1 MELSYAAYNYP
12 NGEELPIIPGAFMGD
27 FTKTAGMLLEDNGF
41 VNISEY
47 NYTSD
52 SRAAHTIGC
61 RFVEF
66 PGTRNLQSNNIGG
79 NYNVH
84 QHNGTNIQL
93 PVRDLLDSVCIRDYD
108 QGRADFRDNTLITGE
123 DTEISTSHD
132 DEIETKPLVVVD
144 IRGSVTVS
152 DWINDVMT
160 QFDSE
165 NNRFAAF
172 ADEIFTN
179 VENFYSVSENGSFGR
194 NSSSDYN
201 HKLATWAM
209 ELSYAAYNYPN
220 GEELPIIPGAFMGDF
235 TKTAGMLLEDNGFV
249 NISEYNYTSDS
260 RAAHTIGWR
269 PINVDVS
276 ETSQIINDA
285 GGMDNVYQYNIDD
298 KGSVLYNLLDSVRV
312 HKCNSSWVDR
322 GTDTRLD
329 RSTFEADKINEGTI
343 VSSSVQRTLLEDNG
357 FVNISEYNYTSD
369 SRAAHTIGW
378 RPINVDVSETSQI
391 INDAGGMDNVYQYNI
406 DDKGSVL
413 YNLLDQLRVDRSAH
427 LFDER
432 RDTGADRYDSITNS
446 QSFAAGNKILKPL
459 LVVDIRGSVTWW
471 DWVNDIGAQ
480 ALPFNNRFAA
490 LAEEVFT
497 NVENYLSSVGL
508 QDPIILIT
516 GHSMGAAI
524 ANILAARLNETMDSG
539 NIYAYTFA
547 TQLDRVSNCFNNID
561 SYGNV
566 TAVTASDYNHRL
578 ATWAMELSYAAYN
591 YPNGEELPIIPG
603 AFMGDFVKSAN
614 TLLSE
619 NGFVNITDLNYGSN
633 ESGAHTIG
641 WRPIGGVDTG
651 LLQISDDIGGNDN
664 VGWDN
669 TSDEELYV
677 WNFLDRLRTLDGNS
691 GRADSG
697 NVAVLAGK
705 DNVVDVIQSSA
716 IRTMPLVVVDVR
728 GSVTLSDWIN
738 DVMTQFDSENNRF
751 AAFADE
757 IFTNVEN
764 FYSVSENG
772 SFGRNSS
779 SDYNHKLATW
789 AMELSYAA
797 YNYPNGEE
805 LPIIPGAFMG
815 DFTKTAGMLLEDNGF
830 VNVVN
835 YKYETSDSGA
845 HTIGCRFVEFPENE
859 NMQLNDGLG
868 GNIDVSQHYGTN
880 IQLPVRD
887 LLDSVCILER
897 NSHGSDRVA
906 DTRMDR
912 DTFRS
917 DKISTDTTS
926 LLNTKRL
933 DGLVVVDIRGS
944 VTAMDWYNDIM
955 TQLSAK
961 SNRFAALA
969 EEMLT
974 NVNNYIRLMGLQDP
988 IILVTGHSMGA
999 AIANILAARLNGIM
1013 DPDNVYAYT
1022 FATPRTVNEAVSG
1035 NQAVNYPNI
1044 FNILNSNDAVTYV
1057 PSSFFSIEEH
1067 WRRHGIDLYINMPY
1081 SESNDTDLS
1090 GMLCHAMPVYLNWL
1104 NSSEDL
1110 SLQEMLTLSEEARVR
1125 GLLPIIVKIKCPV
1138 GVTIKDSNGN
1148 IIGYESQQENAVY
1161 PDMLNRGVVSWIEE
1175 DGAKMF
1181 FIPSIADAASIE
1193 IEAYDYGSMNFTVGS
1208 VDASTESEIKTLNNI
1223 SLYPGKEFIADI
1235 SEDVPV
1241 EDTQLF
1247 ITENGETVGE
1257 VTETN
1262 PHLKGTRV
1270 WHEVCLNGEKEFV
1283 ATYWSFTTDKTVT
1296 EIHARNK
1303 YGGYA
1308 YLKPDDSWVKI
1319 VEDGDSLIW
1328 TVAMCYKDAVDHVY
1342 NVSVNSNGEWH
1353 TYENALHVHVPQEYA
1368 DINREYFSSNATSTN
1383 TATIPAAVPYYT
1395 VIDPTDN

>member
-1 MELSYAAYNYP
+1 MSTAHGTES
-12 NGEELPIIPGAFMGD
+12 
-27 FTKTAGMLLEDNGF
+27 KT
-41 VNISEY
+41 I
-47 NYTSD
+47 
-52 SRAAHTIGC
+52 
-61 RFVEF
+61 
-66 PGTRNLQSNNIGG
+66 
-79 NYNVH
+79 
-84 QHNGTNIQL
+84 
-93 PVRDLLDSVCIRDYD
+93 
-108 QGRADFRDNTLITGE
+108 
-123 DTEISTSHD
+123 
-132 DEIETKPLVVVD
+132 
-144 IRGSVTVS
+144 SVTQLDKVS
-152 DWINDVMT
+152 NY
-160 QFDSE
+160 
-165 NNRFAAF
+165 
-172 ADEIFTN
+172 
-179 VENFYSVSENGSFGR
+179 FYSVSENGSFGR

-209 ELSYAAYNYPN
+209 ELSCAAYNYPN

-276 ETSQIINDA
+276 ETSQIINDV

-298 KGSVLYNLLDSVRV
+298 KGSVLYNLLDSVCVCDYDQGR
-312 HKCNSSWVDR
+312 NYFR
-322 GTDTRLD
+322 
-329 RSTFEADKINEGTI
+329 
-343 VSSSVQRTLLEDNG
+343 DN
-357 FVNISEYNYTSD
+357 T
-369 SRAAHTIGW
+369 
-378 RPINVDVSETSQI
+378 
-391 INDAGGMDNVYQYNI
+391 
-406 DDKGSVL
+406 
-413 YNLLDQLRVDRSAH
+413 
-427 LFDER
+427 
-432 RDTGADRYDSITNS
+432 
-446 QSFAAGNKILKPL
+446 
-459 LVVDIRGSVTWW
+459 
-471 DWVNDIGAQ
+471 
-480 ALPFNNRFAA
+480 
-490 LAEEVFT
+490 
-497 NVENYLSSVGL
+497 
-508 QDPIILIT
+508 LIT
-516 GHSMGAAI
+516 GEDTEISTSHDDEI
-524 ANILAARLNETMDSG
+524 ET
-539 NIYAYTFA
+539 
-547 TQLDRVSNCFNNID
+547 
-561 SYGNV
+561 
-566 TAVTASDYNHRL
+566 
-578 ATWAMELSYAAYN
+578 
-591 YPNGEELPIIPG
+591 
-603 AFMGDFVKSAN
+603 K
-614 TLLSE
+614 
-619 NGFVNITDLNYGSN
+619 
-633 ESGAHTIG
+633 
-641 WRPIGGVDTG
+641 
-651 LLQISDDIGGNDN
+651 
-664 VGWDN
+664 
-669 TSDEELYV
+669 
-677 WNFLDRLRTLDGNS
+677 
-691 GRADSG
+691 
-697 NVAVLAGK
+697 
-705 DNVVDVIQSSA
+705 
-716 IRTMPLVVVDVR
+716 PLVVVDVR

-789 AMELSYAA
+789 AMELSCAA

-830 VNVVN
+830 VNISEYN
-835 YKYETSDSGA
+835 YTSDSRAA
-845 HTIGCRFVEFPENE
+845 HTIGWRPINVDVSETS
-859 NMQLNDGLG
+859 QIINDVG
-868 GNIDVSQHYGTN
+868 GMDNVYQYNIDDKGSVLYN
-880 IQLPVRD
+880 
-887 LLDSVCILER
+887 LLDSVCVCDYDQGR
-897 NSHGSDRVA
+897 NYFRDNTLITGE
-906 DTRMDR
+906 DTE
-912 DTFRS
+912 
-917 DKISTDTTS
+917 ISTSHDDEIE
-926 LLNTKRL
+926 TKP
-933 DGLVVVDIRGS
+933 LVVVDVRGS
-944 VTAMDWYNDIM
+944 VTLSDWINDVM
-955 TQLSAK
+955 TQFDSEN
-961 SNRFAALA
+961 NRFAAFA
-969 EEMLT
+969 DEIFT
-974 NVNNYIRLMGLQDP
+974 NVENYLSSTGVQNP

-1044 FNILNSNDAVTYV
+1044 FNILNSNDVVTYV
-1057 PSSFFSIEEH
+1057 PLTITLPVVNY
-1067 WRRHGIDLYINMPY
+1067 WKRHGIDLYINMPY
-1081 SESNDTDLS
+1081 SESRETDIL
-1090 GMLCHAMPVYLNWL
+1090 GMPCHSMSVYLNWL

-1110 SLQEMLTLSEEARVR
+1110 SLQEMLALSEEARVR
-1125 GLLPIIVKIKCPV
+1125 GLLPIIAKIKCPV

-1161 PDMLNRGVVSWIEE
+1161 PDMLDNGVMSWIEE

-1262 PHLKGTRV
+1262 PHLKDTRV
-1270 WHEVCLNGEKEFV
+1270 WHEVCNNGGKDFV
-1283 ATYWSFTTDKTVT
+1283 VTHWTFTTDKTVT

-1303 YGGYA
+1303 YGGYS

-1328 TVAMCYKDAVDHVY
+1328 TVGLCYEVAVDHVY

-1368 DINREYFSSNATSTN
+1368 DINKEYFSSNATPTN

>member
-1 MELSYAAYNYP
+1 MLKKCKEKEMKKNLLLKRILSAVLTIVLLASAIPVSLAVQELFT
-12 NGEELPIIPGAFMGD
+12 EELPAQIVREVPELREESVKHFLCDDGSYIAATYAEPVHYNENGVWKEIDNRLILNSNKLSASGEPTYTTRAGLAVSIPQNFADGQKITAENKGYEISFGIKADQAGVAIGRGASVVAVDELMSNVGAQVSAAPQSVSSVVADAELTADVIEERNAELMVVENQAGAVQYRNILPSTNLEYAVTSSSVKESIVVREPQSEYKYYFDMDLDGLTPVENNDGSISLTESGD
-27 FTKTAGMLLEDNGF
+27 TANEIFWIEAPYMYDANNDESFAVTMSLTEVEGKYVLAVEADKDWINAADRAFPVVIDPTLHLSGTNIDDAFVISGLQMNSLRRGKELRVGRNLTNLTRTYMKIKMP
-41 VNISEY
+41 VNISAQSVIQEATLKLKKASY
-47 NYTSD
+47 FQALGQSD
-52 SRAAHTIGC
+52 VNINTYLFC
-61 RFVEF
+61 RGKISWDFDTLEWGNQ
-66 PGTRNLQSNNIGG
+66 PYGYANNTFRW
-79 NYNVH
+79 Y
-84 QHNGTNIQL
+84 
-93 PVRDLLDSVCIRDYD
+93 DDDMLDSVPANKQTETYSFNILNAVKRWIATGDNRGIALVSSEETSKVQVDLHSSRVSTSSDRPSLTIKYLPPGIGRYSLMLDQTAQTSQSIEVACNGAWTATTDSSWITVSPSSGSGLSSIRITVRKNRSIDPRTGHVTVKSGSTMLGVLRVTQAGSKLMLDTNAVTAYYKETNAVINVSSAEDWTVETPNWIVATPSSGSGNTAVTVRILENEGNGIRD
-108 QGRADFRDNTLITGE
+108 GRIRF
-123 DTEISTSHD
+123 STAS
-132 DEIETKPLVVVD
+132 
-144 IRGSVTVS
+144 
-152 DWINDVMT
+152 
-160 QFDSE
+160 DSE
-165 NNRFAAF
+165 
-172 ADEIFTN
+172 
-179 VENFYSVSENGSFGR
+179 
-194 NSSSDYN
+194 
-201 HKLATWAM
+201 
-209 ELSYAAYNYPN
+209 
-220 GEELPIIPGAFMGDF
+220 
-235 TKTAGMLLEDNGFV
+235 
-249 NISEYNYTSDS
+249 
-260 RAAHTIGWR
+260 
-269 PINVDVS
+269 
-276 ETSQIINDA
+276 
-285 GGMDNVYQYNIDD
+285 
-298 KGSVLYNLLDSVRV
+298 
-312 HKCNSSWVDR
+312 
-322 GTDTRLD
+322 
-329 RSTFEADKINEGTI
+329 
-343 VSSSVQRTLLEDNG
+343 
-357 FVNISEYNYTSD
+357 
-369 SRAAHTIGW
+369 
-378 RPINVDVSETSQI
+378 
-391 INDAGGMDNVYQYNI
+391 
-406 DDKGSVL
+406 
-413 YNLLDQLRVDRSAH
+413 
-427 LFDER
+427 
-432 RDTGADRYDSITNS
+432 
-446 QSFAAGNKILKPL
+446 
-459 LVVDIRGSVTWW
+459 
-471 DWVNDIGAQ
+471 
-480 ALPFNNRFAA
+480 
-490 LAEEVFT
+490 EVA
-497 NVENYLSSVGL
+497 V
-508 QDPIILIT
+508 
-516 GHSMGAAI
+516 
-524 ANILAARLNETMDSG
+524 
-539 NIYAYTFA
+539 
-547 TQLDRVSNCFNNID
+547 TQLDRVSSCFNNID

-603 AFMGDFVKSAN
+603 AFMGDF
-614 TLLSE
+614 
-619 NGFVNITDLNYGSN
+619 
-633 ESGAHTIG
+633 
-641 WRPIGGVDTG
+641 
-651 LLQISDDIGGNDN
+651 
-664 VGWDN
+664 
-669 TSDEELYV
+669 
-677 WNFLDRLRTLDGNS
+677 
-691 GRADSG
+691 
-697 NVAVLAGK
+697 
-705 DNVVDVIQSSA
+705 
-716 IRTMPLVVVDVR
+716 
-728 GSVTLSDWIN
+728 
-738 DVMTQFDSENNRF
+738 
-751 AAFADE
+751 
-757 IFTNVEN
+757 
-764 FYSVSENG
+764 
-772 SFGRNSS
+772 
-779 SDYNHKLATW
+779 
-789 AMELSYAA
+789 
-797 YNYPNGEE
+797 
-805 LPIIPGAFMG
+805 
-815 DFTKTAGMLLEDNGF
+815 TKTAGMLLEDNGF
-830 VNVVN
+830 ANVVN

-969 EEMLT
+969 EEVLT

-988 IILVTGHSMGA
+988 IVLITGHSMGA

-1262 PHLKGTRV
+1262 PHLKGVEV
-1270 WHEVCLNGEKEFV
+1270 WHEVKTDNV
-1283 ATYWSFTTDKTVT
+1283 VTRHSFIVDDTVT
-1296 EIHARNK
+1296 EIRLRDEQ
-1303 YGGYA
+1303 GGTYF
-1308 YLKPDDSWVKI
+1308 LKPNSSWVTI
-1319 VEDGDSLIW
+1319 VEDGDNFRW
-1328 TVAMCYKDAVDHVY
+1328 TGGMSYIKAGDFVY
-1342 NVSVNSNGEWH
+1342 DVLVNSNGEWY
-1353 TYENALHVHVPQEYA
+1353 TYENALYVHVPQEYA
-1368 DINREYFSSNATSTN
+1368 DMNKEFLSPKSTTTN
-1383 TATIPAAVPYYT
+1383 TATVPAAVPYYT

>member
-1 MELSYAAYNYP
+1 MSTAHGTESKTISVTQLDKVSNYFYSVSENGSFGRNSSSDYNHKLATWAMELSYAAYNYP

-27 FTKTAGMLLEDNGF
+27 FTQTAGMLLEDNGF

-93 PVRDLLDSVCIRDYD
+93 PVRNLLDSVCVCDYD
-108 QGRADFRDNTLITGE
+108 QGRNYFRDNTLITGE

-132 DEIETKPLVVVD
+132 DEIETK
-144 IRGSVTVS
+144 
-152 DWINDVMT
+152 
-160 QFDSE
+160 
-165 NNRFAAF
+165 
-172 ADEIFTN
+172 
-179 VENFYSVSENGSFGR
+179 
-194 NSSSDYN
+194 
-201 HKLATWAM
+201 
-209 ELSYAAYNYPN
+209 
-220 GEELPIIPGAFMGDF
+220 
-235 TKTAGMLLEDNGFV
+235 
-249 NISEYNYTSDS
+249 
-260 RAAHTIGWR
+260 
-269 PINVDVS
+269 
-276 ETSQIINDA
+276 
-285 GGMDNVYQYNIDD
+285 
-298 KGSVLYNLLDSVRV
+298 
-312 HKCNSSWVDR
+312 
-322 GTDTRLD
+322 
-329 RSTFEADKINEGTI
+329 
-343 VSSSVQRTLLEDNG
+343 
-357 FVNISEYNYTSD
+357 
-369 SRAAHTIGW
+369 
-378 RPINVDVSETSQI
+378 
-391 INDAGGMDNVYQYNI
+391 
-406 DDKGSVL
+406 
-413 YNLLDQLRVDRSAH
+413 
-427 LFDER
+427 
-432 RDTGADRYDSITNS
+432 
-446 QSFAAGNKILKPL
+446 
-459 LVVDIRGSVTWW
+459 
-471 DWVNDIGAQ
+471 
-480 ALPFNNRFAA
+480 
-490 LAEEVFT
+490 
-497 NVENYLSSVGL
+497 
-508 QDPIILIT
+508 
-516 GHSMGAAI
+516 
-524 ANILAARLNETMDSG
+524 
-539 NIYAYTFA
+539 
-547 TQLDRVSNCFNNID
+547 
-561 SYGNV
+561 
-566 TAVTASDYNHRL
+566 
-578 ATWAMELSYAAYN
+578 
-591 YPNGEELPIIPG
+591 
-603 AFMGDFVKSAN
+603 
-614 TLLSE
+614 
-619 NGFVNITDLNYGSN
+619 
-633 ESGAHTIG
+633 
-641 WRPIGGVDTG
+641 
-651 LLQISDDIGGNDN
+651 
-664 VGWDN
+664 
-669 TSDEELYV
+669 
-677 WNFLDRLRTLDGNS
+677 
-691 GRADSG
+691 
-697 NVAVLAGK
+697 
-705 DNVVDVIQSSA
+705 
-716 IRTMPLVVVDVR
+716 PLVVVDVR

-815 DFTKTAGMLLEDNGF
+815 DFTQTAGMLLEDNGF
-830 VNVVN
+830 VNISEYN
-835 YKYETSDSGA
+835 YTSDSRAA
-845 HTIGCRFVEFPENE
+845 HTIGCRFVEFPGTRNLQS
-859 NMQLNDGLG
+859 NNIG
-868 GNIDVSQHYGTN
+868 GNYNVHQHNGTN
-880 IQLPVRD
+880 IQLPVRN
-887 LLDSVCILER
+887 LLDSVCVCDYDQGR
-897 NSHGSDRVA
+897 NYFRDNTLITGE
-906 DTRMDR
+906 DTE
-912 DTFRS
+912 
-917 DKISTDTTS
+917 ISTSHDDEIE
-926 LLNTKRL
+926 TKP
-933 DGLVVVDIRGS
+933 LVVVDVRGS
-944 VTAMDWYNDIM
+944 VTLSDWINDVM
-955 TQLSAK
+955 TQFDSEN
-961 SNRFAALA
+961 NRFAAFA
-969 EEMLT
+969 DEIFT
-974 NVNNYIRLMGLQDP
+974 NVENYLSSTGVQNP

-1044 FNILNSNDAVTYV
+1044 FNILNSNDVVTYV
-1057 PSSFFSIEEH
+1057 PLTITLPVVNY
-1067 WRRHGIDLYINMPY
+1067 WKRHGIDLYINMPY
-1081 SESNDTDLS
+1081 SESRETDIL
-1090 GMLCHAMPVYLNWL
+1090 GMPCHSMSVYLNWL

-1110 SLQEMLTLSEEARVR
+1110 SLQEMLALSEEARVR
-1125 GLLPIIVKIKCPV
+1125 GLLPIIAKIKCPV

-1161 PDMLNRGVVSWIEE
+1161 PDMLDNGVMSWIEE

-1262 PHLKGTRV
+1262 PHLKDTRV
-1270 WHEVCLNGEKEFV
+1270 WHEVCNNGGKDFV
-1283 ATYWSFTTDKTVT
+1283 VTHWTFTTDKTVT

-1303 YGGYA
+1303 YGGYS

-1328 TVAMCYKDAVDHVY
+1328 TVGLCYEVAVDHVY

-1368 DINREYFSSNATSTN
+1368 DINKEYFSSNATPTN

>member
-1 MELSYAAYNYP
+1 MLKKCTRTGTITLSTAHGTESKTISVTQLDKVINYFYSVSENGSFGRNSSSDYNHKLATWAMELSYAAYNYP

-27 FTKTAGMLLEDNGF
+27 FTQTAGMLLEDNGFVNISEYNYTSDSRAAHTIGWRPVEVAVSETSQIINDAGGMDNVYQYNIDDKGSVLYNLLDSVCVCDYDQGRNYFRDNTLITGEDTEISTSHDDEIETKPLVVVDVRGSVTISDWINDVMTQLDSENNRFAAFADEIFTNVENFYSVSENGSFGRNSSSDYNHKLATWAMELSYAAYNYPNGEELPIIPGAFMGDFTQTAGMLLEDNGF

-108 QGRADFRDNTLITGE
+108 QGRNYFRDNTLVTGE
-123 DTEISTSHD
+123 DTEISTSQD

-160 QFDSE
+160 QLDSE

-235 TKTAGMLLEDNGFV
+235 TQTAGMLLEDNGFV

-269 PINVDVS
+269 PVEVAVS

-298 KGSVLYNLLDSVRV
+298 KGSVLYNLLDSVCVCDYDQGR
-312 HKCNSSWVDR
+312 NYFRD
-322 GTDTRLD
+322 DTVVIEENTAL
-329 RSTFEADKINEGTI
+329 N
-343 VSSSVQRTLLEDNG
+343 
-357 FVNISEYNYTSD
+357 
-369 SRAAHTIGW
+369 
-378 RPINVDVSETSQI
+378 TSQ
-391 INDAGGMDNVYQYNI
+391 
-406 DDKGSVL
+406 DD
-413 YNLLDQLRVDRSAH
+413 
-427 LFDER
+427 
-432 RDTGADRYDSITNS
+432 
-446 QSFAAGNKILKPL
+446 
-459 LVVDIRGSVTWW
+459 
-471 DWVNDIGAQ
+471 
-480 ALPFNNRFAA
+480 
-490 LAEEVFT
+490 EVGT
-497 NVENYLSSVGL
+497 
-508 QDPIILIT
+508 
-516 GHSMGAAI
+516 
-524 ANILAARLNETMDSG
+524 
-539 NIYAYTFA
+539 
-547 TQLDRVSNCFNNID
+547 
-561 SYGNV
+561 
-566 TAVTASDYNHRL
+566 
-578 ATWAMELSYAAYN
+578 
-591 YPNGEELPIIPG
+591 
-603 AFMGDFVKSAN
+603 K
-614 TLLSE
+614 
-619 NGFVNITDLNYGSN
+619 
-633 ESGAHTIG
+633 
-641 WRPIGGVDTG
+641 
-651 LLQISDDIGGNDN
+651 
-664 VGWDN
+664 
-669 TSDEELYV
+669 
-677 WNFLDRLRTLDGNS
+677 
-691 GRADSG
+691 
-697 NVAVLAGK
+697 
-705 DNVVDVIQSSA
+705 
-716 IRTMPLVVVDVR
+716 PLVVVDVR
-728 GSVTLSDWIN
+728 GSVTISDWIN

-764 FYSVSENG
+764 YL
-772 SFGRNSS
+772 SS
-779 SDYNHKLATW
+779 TGVQN
-789 AMELSYAA
+789 
-797 YNYPNGEE
+797 
-805 LPIIPGAFMG
+805 
-815 DFTKTAGMLLEDNGF
+815 
-830 VNVVN
+830 
-835 YKYETSDSGA
+835 
-845 HTIGCRFVEFPENE
+845 
-859 NMQLNDGLG
+859 
-868 GNIDVSQHYGTN
+868 
-880 IQLPVRD
+880 
-887 LLDSVCILER
+887 
-897 NSHGSDRVA
+897 
-906 DTRMDR
+906 
-912 DTFRS
+912 
-917 DKISTDTTS
+917 
-926 LLNTKRL
+926 
-933 DGLVVVDIRGS
+933 
-944 VTAMDWYNDIM
+944 
-955 TQLSAK
+955 
-961 SNRFAALA
+961 
-969 EEMLT
+969 
-974 NVNNYIRLMGLQDP
+974 P

-999 AIANILAARLNGIM
+999 AIANILAARLNETM
-1013 DPDNVYAYT
+1013 DSGNIYAYT

-1044 FNILNSNDAVTYV
+1044 FNILNSNDVVTYV
-1057 PSSFFSIEEH
+1057 PLTITLPVVNY
-1067 WRRHGIDLYINMPY
+1067 WKRHGIDLYINMPY
-1081 SESNDTDLS
+1081 SESRETDIL
-1090 GMLCHAMPVYLNWL
+1090 GMPCHSMSVYLNWL

-1110 SLQEMLTLSEEARVR
+1110 SLQEMLALSEEARVR
-1125 GLLPIIVKIKCPV
+1125 GLLPIIAKIKCPV

-1148 IIGYESQQENAVY
+1148 IIGYESRQENAVY
-1161 PDMLNRGVVSWIEE
+1161 PDMLDNGVMSWIEE

-1223 SLYPGKEFIADI
+1223 SLYPGKEFTADI

-1262 PHLKGTRV
+1262 PHLKGVEV
-1270 WHEVCLNGEKEFV
+1270 WHEVCNNGGKDFV
-1283 ATYWSFTTDKTVT
+1283 VTHWTFTTDKTVT

-1328 TVAMCYKDAVDHVY
+1328 TVGMCYEVAVDHVY

-1353 TYENALHVHVPQEYA
+1353 TYENALYVHVPQEYV
-1368 DINREYFSSNATSTN
+1368 DINREYFSSNATPTN

>member
-12 NGEELPIIPGAFMGD
+12 NGEELPIAPGAFMGD

-108 QGRADFRDNTLITGE
+108 QGRADFRDDTLITGE

-144 IRGSVTVS
+144 IRGSVTIS

-220 GEELPIIPGAFMGDF
+220 GEELPIAPGAFMGDF

-298 KGSVLYNLLDSVRV
+298 KGSVLYNLLDSVCVCDYDQGR
-312 HKCNSSWVDR
+312 NYFRD
-322 GTDTRLD
+322 DTVVIEENTAL
-329 RSTFEADKINEGTI
+329 N
-343 VSSSVQRTLLEDNG
+343 
-357 FVNISEYNYTSD
+357 
-369 SRAAHTIGW
+369 
-378 RPINVDVSETSQI
+378 TSQ
-391 INDAGGMDNVYQYNI
+391 
-406 DDKGSVL
+406 DD
-413 YNLLDQLRVDRSAH
+413 
-427 LFDER
+427 
-432 RDTGADRYDSITNS
+432 
-446 QSFAAGNKILKPL
+446 
-459 LVVDIRGSVTWW
+459 
-471 DWVNDIGAQ
+471 
-480 ALPFNNRFAA
+480 
-490 LAEEVFT
+490 EVGT
-497 NVENYLSSVGL
+497 
-508 QDPIILIT
+508 
-516 GHSMGAAI
+516 
-524 ANILAARLNETMDSG
+524 
-539 NIYAYTFA
+539 
-547 TQLDRVSNCFNNID
+547 
-561 SYGNV
+561 
-566 TAVTASDYNHRL
+566 
-578 ATWAMELSYAAYN
+578 
-591 YPNGEELPIIPG
+591 
-603 AFMGDFVKSAN
+603 K
-614 TLLSE
+614 
-619 NGFVNITDLNYGSN
+619 
-633 ESGAHTIG
+633 
-641 WRPIGGVDTG
+641 
-651 LLQISDDIGGNDN
+651 
-664 VGWDN
+664 
-669 TSDEELYV
+669 
-677 WNFLDRLRTLDGNS
+677 
-691 GRADSG
+691 
-697 NVAVLAGK
+697 
-705 DNVVDVIQSSA
+705 
-716 IRTMPLVVVDVR
+716 PLVVVDVR
-728 GSVTLSDWIN
+728 GSVTISDWIN

-764 FYSVSENG
+764 YL
-772 SFGRNSS
+772 SS
-779 SDYNHKLATW
+779 TGVQN
-789 AMELSYAA
+789 
-797 YNYPNGEE
+797 
-805 LPIIPGAFMG
+805 
-815 DFTKTAGMLLEDNGF
+815 
-830 VNVVN
+830 
-835 YKYETSDSGA
+835 
-845 HTIGCRFVEFPENE
+845 
-859 NMQLNDGLG
+859 
-868 GNIDVSQHYGTN
+868 
-880 IQLPVRD
+880 
-887 LLDSVCILER
+887 
-897 NSHGSDRVA
+897 
-906 DTRMDR
+906 
-912 DTFRS
+912 
-917 DKISTDTTS
+917 
-926 LLNTKRL
+926 
-933 DGLVVVDIRGS
+933 
-944 VTAMDWYNDIM
+944 
-955 TQLSAK
+955 
-961 SNRFAALA
+961 
-969 EEMLT
+969 
-974 NVNNYIRLMGLQDP
+974 P

-1013 DPDNVYAYT
+1013 DPGNVYAYT

-1044 FNILNSNDAVTYV
+1044 FNILNSNDVVTYV
-1057 PSSFFSIEEH
+1057 PLTITLPVVNY
-1067 WRRHGIDLYINMPY
+1067 WKRHGIDLYINMPY
-1081 SESNDTDLS
+1081 SESRETDIL
-1090 GMLCHAMPVYLNWL
+1090 GMPCHSMSVYLNWL

-1110 SLQEMLTLSEEARVR
+1110 SLQEMLALSEEARVR
-1125 GLLPIIVKIKCPV
+1125 GLLPIIAKIKCPV

-1161 PDMLNRGVVSWIEE
+1161 PDMLDNGVMSWIEE

-1223 SLYPGKEFIADI
+1223 SLYPGKEFTADI

-1270 WHEVCLNGEKEFV
+1270 WHEVCNNGGKDFV
-1283 ATYWSFTTDKTVT
+1283 VTHWTFTTDKTVT

-1303 YGGYA
+1303 YGGYS

-1328 TVAMCYKDAVDHVY
+1328 TVGLCYEVAVDHVY

-1368 DINREYFSSNATSTN
+1368 DINKEFLSPKSTTTN